1 MDKIL
6 KDIRTYF
13 MLLLI
18 VPSVI
23 FIYLVLKYKLLPI
36 KYLLV
41 ILLVLAI
48 VCTLLVLSQYKTEK
62 KGLQITGKVFIVLMC
77 LILVFGNY
85 SYAKTIDLF
94 SNVSEGTDTDVV
106 SVVVMKESSFKYI
119 DDLRGKIY
127 STLAADDVHI
137 EKEIKAISKENNEE
151 MNIKR
156 FSGILTL
163 TNALYSGEVNCMII
177 NESYRSMIEE
187 DYPTFSEDT
196 RVIHSNEYKVEVVS
210 PKEIDVTKDT
220 FSVYISGIDTYGSI
234 STKSRSD
241 VNMIVTIN
249 PVTKQILLTSIP
261 RDFYIPFNVLN
272 GECDKLTHS
281 GLYGVNETK
290 DNVANYFG
298 ISIDYFFRVN
308 FSSVIEIV
316 NAIGGIDVDNPRAFG
331 NFKQGNIHL
340 NGEQALSFSRER
352 YSFEEGDKERGRNQ
366 MRVIT
371 GIINK
376 VISPAIITN
385 YASLLNSLSS
395 SFQTDLTDEQI
406 IDLVRMQIDD
416 MGVWNIQSISVNAQ
430 SASLYSPIYGSNL
443 SMMVPDVNSVQIA
456 KDRINQLY
464 QSQTNVG
471 N

>member
-13 MLLLI
+13 TLLLVI
-18 VPSVI
+18 PSII
-23 FIYLVLKYKLLPI
+23 FVYLILRYQVLPM

-41 ILLVLAI
+41 VLLLLVGACAI
-48 VCTLLVLSQYKTEK
+48 LILSQYKTEK

-77 LILVFGNY
+77 LILSFGNY
-85 SYAKTIDLF
+85 SYAKTINLF
-94 SNVSEGTDTDVV
+94 SNVSEGTNTDVV
-106 SVVVMKESSFKYI
+106 SVVVMKESAFKYI
-119 DDLRGKIY
+119 DDLKGKIY
-127 STLAADDVHI
+127 STLAANDEYI

-156 FSGILTL
+156 FAGILTL

-187 DYPTFSEDT
+187 EYPTFSQDT
-196 RVIHSNEYKVEVVS
+196 RVIHSNEYKVKVVN
-210 PKEIDVTKDT
+210 PKEIDVTNDT

-241 VNMIVTIN
+241 VNMIVTVN
-249 PVTKQILLTSIP
+249 PRTKQILLTSIP

-281 GLYGVNETK
+281 GLYGVDETK
-290 DNVANYFG
+290 DNVASYFG
-298 ISIDYFFRVN
+298 IDINYFFRVN
-308 FSSVIEIV
+308 FSSVIDIV
-316 NAIGGIDVDNPRAFG
+316 NAIGGINVDNPRAFG
-331 NFKQGNIHL
+331 SFQQGNIHL

-385 YASLLNSLSS
+385 YPSLLNSLSS
-395 SFQTDLTDEQI
+395 SFQTDLTDDQI
-406 IDLVRMQIDD
+406 ISLIRMQIDD
-416 MGVWNIQSISVNAQ
+416 MGAWDIQTISVDAR
-430 SASLYSPIYGSNL
+430 SASLFSPIYGSNL
-443 SMMVPDVNSVQIA
+443 SMMIPDSNSVQIA
-456 KDRINQLY
+456 KERINQLY
-464 QSQTNVG
+464 Q
-471 N
+471 